1 MEGIDMEFINET
13 LKTPIIGEYDVIVV
27 GGGPAG
33 ACAAICA
40 ARSGMRTVLIERFN
54 CLGGGWTTGF
64 INPFFDYEDKCGIV
78 NELVSDLR
86 ASGNWGGFWN
96 KSFNYE
102 YMKYLLETK
111 AKDAGVELL
120 YNTVFSRTICDKN
133 TVKGVIADNINGRF
147 ALMSRVVIDATG
159 DGAVAAS
166 AGCPFEIGE
175 DGDPHA
181 CQAMTLMFLVGNI
194 PEKYKLG
201 TMIFDILDAV
211 YKKGGK
217 KIGGFI
223 GGSYLSST
231 ESEDRAKLL
240 YSGSNVSDADKNYG
254 HKVRAVAMIDT
265 ELSVCVE
272 PAPAPAPVDALV
284 DAECPTIWK
293 VGDYYNVNGKEG
305 VVFWVDQ
312 TGKHGKIVSV
322 DQSKL
327 EWCLYDGYDDKTRR
341 KSTDEDNGMKNLQEV
356 MKLKDWQIN
365 YCAHAWCADH
375 GAGWYLPAVN
385 ELKELMQEDNMNKV
399 NATLAQMNRELVAG
413 RIAEADKYWSST
425 CGSKEKRFAWFVFA
439 GGAYQF
445 VMSVDFYVRA
455 VAAF

>member
-1 MEGIDMEFINET
+1 MGLFKKNHSVEPAT
-13 LKTPIIGEYDVIVV
+13 TPG
-27 GGGPAG
+27 
-33 ACAAICA
+33 
-40 ARSGMRTVLIERFN
+40 
-54 CLGGGWTTGF
+54 
-64 INPFFDYEDKCGIV
+64 
-78 NELVSDLR
+78 
-86 ASGNWGGFWN
+86 SGNWQVGDYYNANGKEGVVIWVD
-96 KSFNYE
+96 
-102 YMKYLLETK
+102 ET
-111 AKDAGVELL
+111 
-120 YNTVFSRTICDKN
+120 
-133 TVKGVIADNINGRF
+133 GRF
-147 ALMSRVVIDATG
+147 IKILHLEEAELPWCTR
-159 DGAVAAS
+159 
-166 AGCPFEIGE
+166 
-175 DGDPHA
+175 
-181 CQAMTLMFLVGNI
+181 AMTEVA
-194 PEKYKLG
+194 
-201 TMIFDILDAV
+201 TDAV
-211 YKKGGK
+211 DQHDGSKNLEAISKIQDWKYNFPAFAWCALRGEGWYLPASEELYGFIGKDSKEILEIVNSTLKKKGGK
-217 KIGGFI
+217 KIGGFV

-272 PAPAPAPVDALV
+272 PAPAPAPVDAPV

-356 MKLKDWQIN
+356 MKLKDWQVN

-445 VMSVDFYVRA
+445 IMSMDFYVRA